1 MAQTIFLTDSS
12 FSSTSDEAEIMD
24 FYKHINVLQQRLEQ
38 SSTEFSAGQIRHCLS
53 QWEDITDD
61 KEILNMVKGV
71 DIDFCETEIPSQE
84 SVVQVQF
91 SQKQTKAVDT
101 EVQDLF

>member
-1 MAQTIFLTDSS
+1 M
-12 FSSTSDEAEIMD
+12 
-24 FYKHINVLQQRLEQ
+24 
-38 SSTEFSAGQIRHCLS
+38 IRKCLS

-71 DIDFCETEIPSQE
+71 DIDFSQTEMPSWE
-84 SVVQVQF
+84 SVVQMHF
-91 SQKQTKAVDT
+91 SQEQTKAVDT